1 MVEIVNLN
9 KARKAKAR
17 TDKARRAQ
25 ANRVKHGTP
34 KALKQLDAINKAL
47 RDKKLDAQKLSDETE
62 GED

>member
-9 KARKAKAR
+9 KARKTKAR
-17 TDKARRAQ
+17 TDKDRRAQ

-34 KALKQLDAINKAL
+34 KALKQLDATNKAL

>member
-17 TDKARRAQ
+17 TDKDRRAQ
-25 ANRVKHGTP
+25 ANRVKHGMP
-34 KALKQLDAINKAL
+34 KALKQLDATNKAL
-47 RDKKLDAQKLSDETE
+47 RDKKLDAQKLSDENE